1 MKKLEYYKMMLDGT
15 PCGICHVALDEKL
28 TILYAN
34 QSYYQIYGY
43 TAENAEAQGF
53 TNAKFILPE
62 DDYQS
67 IMDTIQCHIRRKDRY
82 FQLEFRAIHSSRKL
96 MWLLV
101 QCAYDPDRP
110 GSMLCVLLDIADRK
124 QMEDQIRMSMQ
135 ESKIAFQLTD
145 KMMYIY
151 EPAARRLKQPKSA
164 ADEFGL
170 PPVMDDVPYSVLRT
184 GAIDEA
190 CVNDYV
196 AFYESIIRGEKSGHS
211 VVKKRRRDGSFGW
224 YEAKYASIFDEC
236 GMVKRAVISCE
247 DITEQREK
255 ELSYQKWSNY
265 FKARE
270 GKTIGV
276 YEYNLTK
283 NLYDDTKGDAPPD
296 YLRSLKTY
304 TGTVR
309 YIAEHFVHERDL
321 EKFTKFFDRDSLLVR
336 YYNGQTTG
344 VLDYLRKRRDGEFF
358 WVRAVILLLADPY
371 SSDVRLFMMTQDI
384 DQDKRMELKLRSQ
397 MEHDGMTGLLNRE
410 TFIARVSEILGASA
424 PSKRHALI
432 MLDIDEFKRHNDQY
446 GHPYG
451 DQVIRETARFIYGVL
466 RKTDLCG
473 RMGGDEFMVFLNDI
487 SSEEEML
494 PRIEML
500 CRLLR
505 RSDDARG
512 EITCSMGVVF
522 YPRDG
527 RTFQELYQ
535 KADTALYDVKRTG
548 RGNYRIYSFDLKGE
562 GEEGDASISGTGPD
576 TPTATCPP
584 AS

>member
-1 MKKLEYYKMMLDGT
+1 MNELEYYKMLLDGT
-15 PCGICHVALDEKL
+15 PCGLCHVELDEKL

-67 IMDTIQCHIRRKDRY
+67 IMDTIQCHIRQKDRY
-82 FQLEFRAIHSSRKL
+82 FQLEFRAIHSSGKL

-101 QCAYDPDRP
+101 RCAYDPDRP

-124 QMEDQIRMSMQ
+124 QMEDQLRMSMQ

-151 EPAARRLKQPKSA
+151 EPAIRRLRQPLSA

-170 PPVMDDVPYSVLRT
+170 PPVMDDVPYSVVRS

-190 CVNDYV
+190 GVNDYV
-196 AFYESIIRGEKSGHS
+196 AFYESIIRGEKSGHA
-211 VVKKRRRDGSFGW
+211 VVRKRRRDGSFGW
-224 YEAKYASIFDEC
+224 YEAKYASIFDEY
-236 GMVKRAVISCE
+236 GAVRRAVISCE

-265 FKARE
+265 FKNWE

-283 NLYDDTKGDAPPD
+283 DLFDNTKGDIPPD
-296 YLRSLKTY
+296 YLRSLDKY
-304 TGTVR
+304 TDTVC
-309 YIAEHFVHERDL
+309 YIADHFVYEKDIER
-321 EKFTKFFDRDSLLVR
+321 FFRFFNRDSLLTR
-336 YYNGQTTG
+336 FYDGQTTG
-344 VLDYLRKRRDGEFF
+344 TLDYLRKRGNGELF
-358 WVRAVILLLADPY
+358 WVRAVTLLLADPY
-371 SSDVRLFMMTQDI
+371 SRDVRLFMMTLDI
-384 DQDKRMELKLRSQ
+384 DQDKRAELKLRSR

-410 TFIARVSEILGASA
+410 TFIARVSEILGDCL
-424 PSKRHALI
+424 PPKRHALI
-432 MLDIDEFKRHNDQY
+432 MLDIDEFKKHNDTY

-451 DQVIRETARFIYGVL
+451 DQVIRETARFIEGFL

-473 RMGGDEFMVFLNDI
+473 RMGGDEFMVFLYDI
-487 SSEEEML
+487 SSEEEMIS
-494 PRIEML
+494 RISMFCEML
-500 CRLLR
+500 K
-505 RSDDARG
+505 RSDKDR
-512 EITCSMGVVF
+512 EDVTCSMGVVF

-548 RGNYRIYSFDLKGE
+548 RGNYRIYSPDLKRK
-562 GEEGDASISGTGPD
+562 GEEETG
-576 TPTATCPP
+576 AF
-584 AS
+584 